1 MFLDAVILILQEILE
16 AALLLSVLLAVNQQL
31 GQHFAGTRKLTLR
44 WYAAAIV
51 SGIVG
56 AALFARAMPV
66 VSEWFDY
73 VGQEVTNALMHVM
86 VIGCLYVHCILLQS
100 RARSQA
106 VRDLAAGLTLV
117 VVITLSI
124 TREGAEIFLYLNGIM
139 GTPSAV
145 TPALLGAGVAGGIG
159 ISAGILLYYLLVGFT
174 QMATLRAGFVLL
186 ALFAGNMA
194 SQAILLL
201 TQADWMPYTP
211 QLWDSSNV
219 LTEYSVSGQLLY
231 ALVGYEATPSLA
243 QVLGY
248 VAAMLLVASTPLFRQ
263 SWRSQPAPRET
274 AR

>member
-44 WYAAAIV
+44 WYGAAIA

-56 AALFARAMPV
+56 AALFAWAMPV

-73 VGQEVTNALMHVM
+73 VGQEVTNALMHIM
-86 VIGCLYVHCILLQS
+86 VIGCLYIHCLLLQ
-100 RARSQA
+100 AKAESQA
-106 VRDLAAGLTLV
+106 KGIVVGLTLV

-139 GTPSAV
+139 STPTAV
-145 TPALLGAGVAGGIG
+145 TPALLGSGVAGGIG

-174 QMATLRAGFVLL
+174 RVATLRAGLVLL

-211 QLWDSSNV
+211 QLWDSSNL
-219 LTEYSVSGQLLY
+219 LTEYSVTGQLLY

-243 QVLGY
+243 QALGY
-248 VAAMLLVASTPLFRQ
+248 VAAMLLLASTPLFRQ
-263 SWRSQPAPRET
+263 SWRSQSAQGET
-274 AR
+274 AQ